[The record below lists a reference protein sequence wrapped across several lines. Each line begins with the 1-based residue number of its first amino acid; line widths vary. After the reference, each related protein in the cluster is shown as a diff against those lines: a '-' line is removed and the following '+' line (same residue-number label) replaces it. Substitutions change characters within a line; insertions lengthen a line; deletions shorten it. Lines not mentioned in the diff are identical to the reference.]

1 MKKKVG
7 IIGGGAAGMFA
18 AITAARQGAEVTVLE
33 GGDRVGKK
41 ILSTGNGKCNLGNL
55 YLNRECYYSNDL
67 SFVERAI
74 ERFDVMDTLS
84 FFRGIGLL
92 MKDKNGYL
100 YPSCEQAAV
109 VLDVLR
115 YEMKA
120 LQIKL
125 NENRKVTALHKKKD
139 KWMVETESECF
150 TFDSIV
156 IACGGKAAPKT
167 GSDGSGF
174 KLAKKL
180 GHKVTRVVPA
190 LVQLTCKED
199 YLKSVAGVRADAEI
213 SVISDG
219 ECVAKERGELQL
231 TDYGVSGIPV
241 FQISRIVNYLL
252 EDKKTV
258 KLSINLLP
266 DYSEEEFAQLCQIR
280 SLLQEGRTTEEFL
293 TGLLHKKLIL
303 LFMKQAGLKGDLP
316 VSQAEEAKLK
326 NLYKMCQNWVL
337 HVTGSKSFD
346 NAQVSAG
353 GVELSQVTDNME
365 SCLAKDL
372 YFAGEILDVDG
383 KCGGYNLQWAWSS
396 GYLAGMAAAGTPVV
410 KE

>member
-7 IIGGGAAGMFA
+7 IIGGGASGMLA

-33 GGDRVGKK
+33 GGERLGKK

-55 YLNRECYYSNDL
+55 YLNKECYYSSDL

-74 ERFDVMDTLS
+74 ERFDVMDTIS

-92 MKDKNGYL
+92 IKDKNGYL

-115 YEMKA
+115 IEMKA
-120 LQIKL
+120 LQIRL
-125 NENRKVTALHKKKD
+125 LENRKVTNVHKKGNIWTVD
-139 KWMVETESECF
+139 ASGEHF
-150 TFDSIV
+150 TFDSVV

-167 GSDGSGF
+167 GSDGSGY
-174 KLAKKL
+174 KLASKL
-180 GHKVTRVVPA
+180 GHYITKVVPA
-190 LVQLTCKED
+190 LVQLTCKEE
-199 YLKSVAGVRADAEI
+199 YLKAVAGVRADAEI

-219 ECVAKERGELQL
+219 QCVAKERGELQL

-241 FQISRIVNYLL
+241 FQLSRIVNYLL
-252 EDKKTV
+252 ADKKEI

-303 LFMKQAGLKGDLP
+303 LFMKQVGLKGDLP

-326 NLYKMCQNWVL
+326 NFYKMCQNWVL
-337 HVTGSKSFD
+337 HVTGSKAFD

-353 GVELSQVTDNME
+353 GVELSQITDNME
-365 SCLAKDL
+365 SSLAKNI
-372 YFAGEILDVDG
+372 YFAGEILNVDG
-383 KCGGYNLQWAWSS
+383 KCGGYNLQWAWTS

>member
-1 MKKKVG
+1 MKRKVG

-18 AITAARQGAEVTVLE
+18 AITAAGQGAEVTILE
-33 GGDRVGKK
+33 GGERVGKK

-55 YLNRECYYSNDL
+55 YLNKECYYSNDL
-67 SFVERAI
+67 SFVERVFKH
-74 ERFDVMDTLS
+74 FDTMDTIR
-84 FFRGIGLL
+84 FFKGIGLL
-92 MKDKNGYL
+92 LKDKNGYL
-100 YPSCEQAAV
+100 YPACEQAAV

-115 YEMKA
+115 IELKA
-120 LQIKL
+120 LNIKL
-125 NENRKVTALHKKKD
+125 LESRKVNAVHKCGYG
-139 KWMVETESECF
+139 WMVEASGEQF
-150 TFDSIV
+150 VFDSVV
-156 IACGGKAAPKT
+156 IACGGMAAPKT

-174 KLAKKL
+174 KLAKEL
-180 GHKVTRVVPA
+180 GHEVTKLVPA
-190 LVQLTCKED
+190 LVQLICKEE
-199 YLKSVAGVRADAEI
+199 YLKAVAGVRADAEI

-219 ECVAKERGELQL
+219 RCITKERGELQL

-252 EDKKTV
+252 ADKKDI

-266 DYSEEEFAQLCQIR
+266 DYKAEEFAQLWQIR
-280 SLLQEGRTTEEFL
+280 SLLQKSRTTEEFL

-316 VSQAEEAKLK
+316 FVQTEEDKLK
-326 NLYKMCQNWVL
+326 IFYNMCQNWVL
-337 HVTGSKSFD
+337 QVTGSKSFD

-353 GVELSQVTDNME
+353 GVKLAQITDNME
-365 SCLAKDL
+365 SKLAKDV

-383 KCGGYNLQWAWSS
+383 RCGGYNLQWAWSS